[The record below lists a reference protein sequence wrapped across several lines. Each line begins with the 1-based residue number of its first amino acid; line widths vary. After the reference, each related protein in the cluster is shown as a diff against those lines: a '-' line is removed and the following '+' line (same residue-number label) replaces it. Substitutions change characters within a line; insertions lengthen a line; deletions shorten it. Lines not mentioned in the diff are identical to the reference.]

1 MTHEAQRT
9 ACLPSE
15 NFPQILGK
23 FETKHF
29 AMHWLQ
35 VPPIPLTLHK
45 PSKRLLCMDISG
57 SAGMPAQDFAAAGTP
72 FAHNAPFTMAAN
84 DGAFRR
90 RRRHFCHRGAVVPV
104 SLIHS
109 LNAGCEFQTNKNDL
123 QSRGCHDRVRVR

>member
-1 MTHEAQRT
+1 
-9 ACLPSE
+9 
-15 NFPQILGK
+15 
-23 FETKHF
+23 
-29 AMHWLQ
+29 
-35 VPPIPLTLHK
+35 
-45 PSKRLLCMDISG
+45 
-57 SAGMPAQDFAAAGTP
+57 MPAQDFAAAGTP

-90 RRRHFCHRGAVVPV
+90 RSRNFCRRAGVVPV